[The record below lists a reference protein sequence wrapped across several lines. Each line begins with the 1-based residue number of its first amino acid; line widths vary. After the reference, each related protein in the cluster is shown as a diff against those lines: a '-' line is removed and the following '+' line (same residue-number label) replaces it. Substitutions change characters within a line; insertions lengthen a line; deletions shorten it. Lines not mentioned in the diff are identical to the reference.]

1 MIKSKSTPSR
11 VFETDGEILL
21 VTAQLSDAERIADYF
36 ITNRAHLKPW
46 DPKREAAFFTVEG
59 WQQRLLKLTE
69 VHKLSL
75 GYYLLIVDVNTDKVI
90 GTISFSNLCR
100 FPIHSCNVGYSLAE
114 QVQGKGIMT
123 RALKMACDYMFSV
136 QNIHRIMAAYI
147 PRNKRSEAV
156 LERVGFVHEGH
167 AKDYILID
175 GQWEDHNLMAL
186 VNTDWK
192 EE

>member
-1 MIKSKSTPSR
+1 MKSKSTLTE
-11 VFETDGEILL
+11 VYETDGEILL
-21 VTAQLSDAERIADYF
+21 VTAQLSDAKRIATYF
-36 ITNRAHLKPW
+36 VENRAHLKPW
-46 DPKREAAFFTVEG
+46 DPQREEAFFTEQG

-75 GYYLLIVDVNTDKVI
+75 GYYLLIIDVNSEQMI

-100 FPIHSCNVGYSLAE
+100 FPIHSCNVGYSLAKQAE
-114 QVQGKGIMT
+114 GKGIMT
-123 RALKMACDYMFSV
+123 RALRMACDYMFSI
-136 QNIHRIMAAYI
+136 QKMHRIMAAYI

-175 GQWEDHNLMAL
+175 GRWEDHNLMSL
-186 VNTDWK
+186 VNAQW
-192 EE
+192 EEE

>member
-1 MIKSKSTPSR
+1 MRSESTPSE
-11 VFETDGEILL
+11 VYEKDGDILL
-21 VTAQLSDAERIADYF
+21 VTAQLSDAKRIATYF
-36 ITNRAHLKPW
+36 TDNRAHLKPW
-46 DPKREAAFFTVEG
+46 DPQREEAFFTEQG

-75 GYYLLIVDVNTDKVI
+75 GYYLLIIDVNSDQVI

-100 FPIHSCNVGYSLAE
+100 FPIHSCSVGYSLAKRAE
-114 QVQGKGIMT
+114 GKGIMT
-123 RALKMACDYMFSV
+123 RALRMACGYMFSI
-136 QNIHRIMAAYI
+136 QNMHRITAAYI

-175 GQWEDHNLMAL
+175 GRWEDHNLMSL
-186 VNTDWK
+186 VNSHWEKD
-192 EE
+192 